1 MIRAITTLLLLGLL
15 AAPLAAA
22 DVAHLLESSPPK
34 YRHILWQM
42 VEVEREGEVLG
53 ELSDDLQA
61 HFLSD
66 MGAAEVALIT
76 EGLEDDDVA
85 DILQQVPDRITREVL
100 DAMDYQDRAR
110 LERVIKYPDDVAG
123 GLMNPAGAQVLT
135 TLLLG
140 KECGV
145 RVDDDTLLGSL
156 RFFYRFAGRG
166 TVPYGDHRGEGG
178 LGSNGKD
185 GMIAAAM
192 QIAAGSQGD
201 VTIYE
206 KARQY
211 LGMSMLTSYPVLV
224 KGHGD
229 EGRGDGIWRSIVT
242 SYTLGDRPDQYRT
255 AMDYVG
261 GGR

>member
-1 MIRAITTLLLLGLL
+1 M
-15 AAPLAAA
+15 
-22 DVAHLLESSPPK
+22 
-34 YRHILWQM
+34 
-42 VEVEREGEVLG
+42 
-53 ELSDDLQA
+53 
-61 HFLSD
+61 
-66 MGAAEVALIT
+66 
-76 EGLEDDDVA
+76 
-85 DILQQVPDRITREVL
+85 
-100 DAMDYQDRAR
+100 
-110 LERVIKYPDDVAG
+110 
-123 GLMNPAGAQVLT
+123 LT

-145 RVDDDTLLGSL
+145 QVDDDTLLGSL
-156 RFFYRFAGRG
+156 EYFYRFAGRG

-242 SYTLGDRPDQYRT
+242 SYMLRDRPAQYRT
-255 AMDYVG
+255 AMDRLTWWHDLSREPGGSIGIATLTWQNGIIGSSGPGVG
-261 GGR
+261 LSYTAPLKTLRITGAPRTKYSNGLHAAREHLGHAGRQGVSLDRPQSEVLRLRRRRTHAHPLLRAGRRVPSTEDGSRRASPAR

>member
-1 MIRAITTLLLLGLL
+1 MISRDVTMESTTTNPENTLDRFS
-15 AAPLAAA
+15 AALESGTFVDVRRMLNGLAAA

-110 LERVIKYPDDVAG
+110 LERVIKYPDEVAG
-123 GLMNPAGAQVLT
+123 GLMNTDTITIRASLT
-135 TLLLG
+135 L
-140 KECGV
+140 
-145 RVDDDTLLGSL
+145 
-156 RFFYRFAGRG
+156 
-166 TVPYGDHRGEGG
+166 
-178 LGSNGKD
+178 
-185 GMIAAAM
+185 
-192 QIAAGSQGD
+192 D
-201 VTIYE
+201 VN
-206 KARQY
+206 
-211 LGMSMLTSYPVLV
+211 
-224 KGHGD
+224 
-229 EGRGDGIWRSIVT
+229 
-242 SYTLGDRPDQYRT
+242 RPR
-255 AMDYVG
+255 
-261 GGR
+261 

>member
-1 MIRAITTLLLLGLL
+1 MQF
-15 AAPLAAA
+15 
-22 DVAHLLESSPPK
+22 
-34 YRHILWQM
+34 YC
-42 VEVEREGEVLG
+42 
-53 ELSDDLQA
+53 DDAKRRQKWGCGWV
-61 HFLSD
+61 HWGD
-66 MGAAEVALIT
+66 GV
-76 EGLEDDDVA
+76 G
-85 DILQQVPDRITREVL
+85 PG
-100 DAMDYQDRAR
+100 Y
-110 LERVIKYPDDVAG
+110 VAG

-135 TLLLG
+135 TLLLA

-145 RVDDDTLLGSL
+145 NVDEETLLGSL

-201 VTIYE
+201 VTSYE
-206 KARQY
+206 MARQY

-229 EGRGDGIWRSIVT
+229 EGRGDGIWRSPPWT
-242 SYTLGDRPDQYRT
+242 DSP
-255 AMDYVG
+255 G
-261 GGR
+261 GTT